1 MFIKNTILLGD
12 DEEDDFSYLKDDFPS
27 QFFLVPKTDHNINLF
42 LKSKIN
48 AYLNI
53 PLPNLENKDNNQI
66 KEEEDVLFFN
76 NISLSENNLKFSPIE
91 VKDEIKNGIIPELSN
106 KNQDFFN
113 KYLEPN
119 IIISNECSSKKK
131 IGINQKKIFITVYPK
146 KISLFSKAKG
156 EFVFPGLK
164 QEDKLIGN
172 KRRRN
177 KEDDIRRMIGRRF
190 FNDIVLN
197 LINGILKNAGS
208 IISFEKIQQD
218 VVYDLV
224 KKNNKKLLD
233 MSLEQIFTKKDL
245 YRGKNLEKYNHNL
258 KLINLLKSE
267 EYNDIRQSTQIDRIL
282 NLKYYDLFQEYITSN
297 EFVEEINRLKNNK
310 MKFDDSYIEKYIYY
324 SLNFINN
331 FLD

>member
-1 MFIKNTILLGD
+1 MFLKNTISL
-12 DEEDDFSYLKDDFPS
+12 EEDDDFSYLNEDFPS
-27 QFFLVPKTDHNINLF
+27 QFIFIPKTDHNINLF

-53 PLPNLENKDNNQI
+53 PLPNLENKDTNKI

-76 NISLSENNLKFSPIE
+76 NISLSENTLKSSPIE
-91 VKDEIKNGIIPELSN
+91 IKDEINNGIIPELSK

-113 KYLEPN
+113 KYLEPK
-119 IIISNECSSKKK
+119 IIIPKESSAKKK
-131 IGINQKKIFITVYPK
+131 TMINQKKIFTTVYPK

-190 FNDIVLN
+190 FNDIILN
-197 LINGILKNAGS
+197 LINEILKNAGC

-245 YRGKNLEKYNHNL
+245 YRGKKLEKYNHNL

-331 FLD
+331 FID

>member
-1 MFIKNTILLGD
+1 MFLKNTISL
-12 DEEDDFSYLKDDFPS
+12 EEDDDFSYLNEDFPS
-27 QFFLVPKTDHNINLF
+27 QFIFIPKTDHNINLF

-53 PLPNLENKDNNQI
+53 PLPNLENKDTNKI

-76 NISLSENNLKFSPIE
+76 NISLSENTLKSSPIE
-91 VKDEIKNGIIPELSN
+91 IKDEINNGIIPELSK

-113 KYLEPN
+113 KYLEPK
-119 IIISNECSSKKK
+119 IIIPKESSAKKK
-131 IGINQKKIFITVYPK
+131 TMINQKKIFTTVYPK

-197 LINGILKNAGS
+197 LINEILKNAGS

-267 EYNDIRQSTQIDRIL
+267 EYNDIRQNTQIDRIL
-282 NLKYYDLFQEYITSN
+282 NMTYYDLFQDYITSN

-331 FLD
+331 FID

>member
-1 MFIKNTILLGD
+1 MFLKNTISL
-12 DEEDDFSYLKDDFPS
+12 EEDDDFSYLNEDFPS
-27 QFFLVPKTDHNINLF
+27 QFIFIPKTDHNINLF

-53 PLPNLENKDNNQI
+53 PLPNLENKDTNKI

-76 NISLSENNLKFSPIE
+76 NISLSENTLKSSPIE
-91 VKDEIKNGIIPELSN
+91 IKDEINNGIIPELSK

-113 KYLEPN
+113 KYLEPK
-119 IIISNECSSKKK
+119 IIIPKESSAKKK
-131 IGINQKKIFITVYPK
+131 TMINQKKIFTTVYPK

-197 LINGILKNAGS
+197 LINEILKNAGS

-282 NLKYYDLFQEYITSN
+282 NMKYYDLFQEYITSN

-331 FLD
+331 FID

>member
-1 MFIKNTILLGD
+1 MKIFLL
-12 DEEDDFSYLKDDFPS
+12 
-27 QFFLVPKTDHNINLF
+27 NLF
-42 LKSKIN
+42 SL
-48 AYLNI
+48 
-53 PLPNLENKDNNQI
+53 
-66 KEEEDVLFFN
+66 EEEDALFFN
-76 NISLSENNLKFSPIE
+76 NISLSENTLKSSPIE
-91 VKDEIKNGIIPELSN
+91 IKDEINNGIMPDLSN
-106 KNQDFFN
+106 KNQDFFKN
-113 KYLEPN
+113 YLEQNIVFPN
-119 IIISNECSSKKK
+119 ESSAKKK
-131 IGINQKKIFITVYPK
+131 TMINQNKIFTTVYPK

-190 FNDIVLN
+190 FTDIVLN
-197 LINGILKNAGS
+197 LINEILKNAGC
-208 IISFEKIQQD
+208 ILSFEKIQQD

-245 YRGKNLEKYNHNL
+245 YRGKKLEKYNHNL

-282 NLKYYDLFQEYITSN
+282 NMTYYDLFQEYITSN

-331 FLD
+331 FID

>member
-1 MFIKNTILLGD
+1 MFLKNTISL
-12 DEEDDFSYLKDDFPS
+12 EEDDDFSYLNEDFPS
-27 QFFLVPKTDHNINLF
+27 QFIFIPKTDHNINLF

-53 PLPNLENKDNNQI
+53 PLPNLENKDTNKI

-76 NISLSENNLKFSPIE
+76 NISLSENTFKSSAIE
-91 VKDEIKNGIIPELSN
+91 VKNEINNGIIPELSK

-119 IIISNECSSKKK
+119 IIIPKESSAKKK
-131 IGINQKKIFITVYPK
+131 TMINQKKIFITVYPK
-146 KISLFSKAKG
+146 KISLFSKVKG

-190 FNDIVLN
+190 FNDIILN
-197 LINGILKNAGS
+197 LINEILKNAGS

-282 NLKYYDLFQEYITSN
+282 NMKYYDLFQEYITSN

-331 FLD
+331 FID